1 MIRRAVALAAVA
13 VLAALAVSAPTTLA
27 RFASNTTTATT
38 FTTSTLRP
46 PTALAATGGASAS
59 LTWAASSSSSATGYH
74 LLRSST
80 SGAGYAQVKNVTP
93 VSASST
99 SDTPADGV
107 WYYVLET
114 YLGSWTS
121 ARSNEAAV
129 TIGTT
134 TSTGVT
140 GCADEAAETVNAGD
154 NDGYETNPANGCAA
168 DAHVAVDA
176 NSGTSTV
183 LDCSDAGKDR
193 ERFWGYSFG
202 LTGTLSSVTG
212 ITVELVMGL
221 NNNSGTNRAC
231 VQLSWDGAASWT
243 APQTVTLNRVPLNTY
258 TLGSTSD
265 DWGHA
270 GWTPTQ
276 LNATNFVVRLT
287 DMSDST
293 SKTFKLDSVGVSVA
307 YRP

>member
-1 MIRRAVALAAVA
+1 MIRRAVVLAAAA
-13 VLAALAVSAPTTLA
+13 VLAALAVSAPITLA
-27 RFASNTTTATT
+27 RFTSTETTAAT
-38 FTTSTLRP
+38 FSTATLRP
-46 PTALAATGGASAS
+46 PTGVVGTGGASAS
-59 LTWAASSSSSATGYH
+59 LTWTASSSSSATGYR

-80 SGAGYAQVKNVTP
+80 SGSGYAQVKNVTP
-93 VSASST
+93 VSATST

-114 YLGSWTS
+114 YLGNWTS
-121 ARSNEAAV
+121 AHSNEATV

-134 TSTGVT
+134 TSTDVAP
-140 GCADEAAETVNAGD
+140 CASETAETVNAGND
-154 NDGYETNPANGCAA
+154 DGYETNPANGCIA

-176 NSGTSTV
+176 NSGTSTA
-183 LDCSDAGKDR
+183 LDCADAGKDR
-193 ERFWGYSFG
+193 ERFWGYSLG
-202 LTGTLSSVTG
+202 LPGTVRSISG
-212 ITVELVMGL
+212 ITVQLVMGL
-221 NNNSGTNRAC
+221 NNNSGTNQAC
-231 VQLSWDGAASWT
+231 VQLSWDGGASWT
-243 APQTVTLNRVPLNTY
+243 APQTATLNKVPLATY
-258 TLGSTSD
+258 TLGSTTD

-287 DMSDST
+287 DMSDTT